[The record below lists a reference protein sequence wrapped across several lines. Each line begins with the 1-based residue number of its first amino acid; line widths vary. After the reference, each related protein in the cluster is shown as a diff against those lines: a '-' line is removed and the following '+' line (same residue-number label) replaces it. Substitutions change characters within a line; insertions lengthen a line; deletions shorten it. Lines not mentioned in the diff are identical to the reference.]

1 MLWWK
6 LECGQMRL
14 SLQCDHLNRG
24 HLRTFYCSKSET
36 APLLIA
42 KNLVCGP
49 RRKVSYSFYQIF
61 IFLPVNV
68 RRLLESESAAE
79 NCVVNDNGENLTHFV
94 REKGSRSP

>member
-1 MLWWK
+1 
-6 LECGQMRL
+6 MRL

-79 NCVVNDNGENLTHFV
+79 NCFVNDNGGNLTHFV